1 MQQEP
6 LRRESTRARPAAG
19 VLLWS
24 SQLQECR
31 LVSQGQWVKN
41 LSVCFSFFFLF
52 FSRPPKTVQG
62 RGMVLKQQGSLKLAQ
77 CESPIQRFLHGSA
90 RALPPS
96 LLPSLSNAGV
106 FCRPQL
112 WKLNPNSQ
120 VMEMEVWLG
129 LTRMATGQLTNFLRV
144 PLFSSC
150 ASPSLV

>member
-6 LRRESTRARPAAG
+6 LRWESTRARPAAG

-31 LVSQGQWVKN
+31 LVSLGQWVKN
-41 LSVCFSFFFLF
+41 LSVCFSFFP
-52 FSRPPKTVQG
+52 RPPKTVQG

-112 WKLNPNSQ
+112 WKPNPNSQ

-129 LTRMATGQLTNFLRV
+129 LTRVAAGQLTNFLCV